1 MKILIL
7 GGTRFLGRAFV
18 EEALNRGHEVTLFN
32 RGTNKEIF
40 PEVEHLIGDRNGD
53 VSSLENRKWDVV
65 VDTCG
70 FSPHH
75 IRNVGEVLKD
85 NIEHYI
91 FISSLSVYKDWI
103 PHAIKEDY
111 ILQPE
116 PTDDQIKAVENGE
129 VSPYEYYGALKV
141 LCEKE
146 AEKYWPGRVLHVRAG
161 LLSGM
166 FDYTDRL
173 PYWIQ
178 RVAKGGKV
186 LVPGRKDRPVQIVDI
201 KDVARFGLDM
211 AENNKAG
218 TFNITGPNYK
228 LTMEELLNTCKKV
241 TKSDAEFVWVD
252 ESFMKEHKVHPWTE
266 MPLWLPET
274 FSLEGETKPWKG
286 GFSISVENAVKE
298 GLTFRRLENTVTD
311 VCMWMKGMED
321 RELKAG
327 ISVEREGVLLEKWYK
342 EG

>member
-18 EEALNRGHEVTLFN
+18 EEALKRGHDVTLFN
-32 RGTNKEIF
+32 RGTNKGIF
-40 PEVEHLIGDRNGD
+40 PEVEQLIGDRNND

-65 VDTCG
+65 IDTCG

-103 PHAIKEDY
+103 PHHIKEDY
-111 ILQPE
+111 LLQPE
-116 PTDDQIKAVENGE
+116 LMEDQIKAVENGE
-129 VSPYEYYGALKV
+129 ISPYEHYGALKV

-166 FDYTDRL
+166 FDYTGRL

-178 RVAKGGKV
+178 RVAKGGKL
-186 LVPGRKDRPVQIVDI
+186 LVPGRKKRPVQLVDI
-201 KDVARFGLDM
+201 KDVARWGLNM

-228 LTMEELLNTCKKV
+228 LMMEELLNTCKKV

-252 ESFMKEHKVHPWTE
+252 ESFIKEHKVQPWTE

-286 GFSISVENAVKE
+286 GFSINIESAVKA
-298 GLTFRRLENTVTD
+298 GFTFRRLEDTLTD
-311 VCMWMKGMED
+311 VYVWMKEMED

-327 ISVEREGVLLEKWYK
+327 ISDEREKELLEKWYL
-342 EG
+342 